1 MDSWWFHLLTF
12 FFGYLTCRTF
22 YFVNSTRM
30 SVSVMKTSHIIYLS
44 AIVKALEHLSYA
56 REIMLEHMIKTG
68 KGSTEINSFEFR
80 YREEIESL
88 KANSIEVLRIIH
100 PSFFRTMLSFSDWSS
115 AMEYLQQQRTAVLHF
130 WENTNDK

>member
-1 MDSWWFHLLTF
+1 
-12 FFGYLTCRTF
+12 
-22 YFVNSTRM
+22 
-30 SVSVMKTSHIIYLS
+30 MKTSHIIYLS

-88 KANSIEVLRIIH
+88 KANSIEVLRVIH